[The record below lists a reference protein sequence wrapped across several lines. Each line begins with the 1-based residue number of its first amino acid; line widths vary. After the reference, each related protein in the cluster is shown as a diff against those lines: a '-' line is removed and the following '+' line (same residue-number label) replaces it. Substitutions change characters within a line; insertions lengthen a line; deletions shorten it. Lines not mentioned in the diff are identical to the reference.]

1 MNFRK
6 NFVFGFIG
14 ALALTAAFDVRAASQ
29 EVIYKIHDIHPLKDD
44 TEITACE
51 FSLTL
56 FNRSDLTV
64 NNLSLDIGWKDDV
77 IENKIKEEKAE
88 KVVDR
93 NSGVRGYTGQS
104 QTEKFTS
111 KMVSTNVSVPP
122 LQPGKQISVRSKIN
136 TDRCFL
142 MMQTPELI
150 VRKCSMGGSGDGD
163 KTAGVCNDLFKYVSP
178 VDGEYYTEFKEISY
192 EEEKAQEIQQNI
204 EEKKELDQLYGN
216 AVSSVRRISET
227 LNSMQ

>member
-6 NFVFGFIG
+6 NFVFGLLG
-14 ALALTAAFDVRAASQ
+14 AFALSAAFDAHAASQ
-29 EVIYKIHDIHPLKDD
+29 EVIYKIHDIHPVKDE
-44 TEITACE
+44 TEVTGCE

-56 FNRSDLTV
+56 FNRSDMTV

-111 KMVSTNVSVPP
+111 KMISTNVSVPP
-122 LQPGKQISVRSKIN
+122 LQPGKQISVKYKIN

-142 MMQTPELI
+142 LMQMPELI

-163 KTAGVCNDLFKYVSP
+163 KTAGACKDMFHYISP
-178 VDGEYYTEFKEISY
+178 TDGEYYTEFKEISY
-192 EEEKAQEIQQNI
+192 EEEKAQEMQQNI

>member
-1 MNFRK
+1 ML
-6 NFVFGFIG
+6 G
-14 ALALTAAFDVRAASQ
+14 AFALSAAFDAHAASQ
-29 EVIYKIHDIHPLKDD
+29 EVIYKIHDIHPVKDE
-44 TEITACE
+44 TEVTGCE

-56 FNRSDLTV
+56 FNRSDMTV

-111 KMVSTNVSVPP
+111 KMISTNVSVPP
-122 LQPGKQISVRSKIN
+122 LQPGKQISVKYKIN

-142 MMQTPELI
+142 LMQMPELI

-163 KTAGVCNDLFKYVSP
+163 KTAGACKDMFHYISP
-178 VDGEYYTEFKEISY
+178 TDGEYYTEFKEISY
-192 EEEKAQEIQQNI
+192 EEEKAQEMQQNI